1 MTEVIAQF
9 KKAVNELNDTLNK
22 NKLYSTQTRED
33 NPYKFEYK
41 NGRATYYKNAV
52 GRDIRK
58 VRKAAWNLVGILDS
72 MNEMLIYRSLS
83 LSFKMEKENRLGKD
97 ISKTFSEIM
106 DCTLSLKK
114 PVGIVPT
121 EISVDVP
128 NLPEQIRSDMFADL
142 NEIKKCFDA
151 QCYRSATVL
160 CGRVLETALHR
171 KYYEKTEKDLL
182 ETSPGI
188 GLGTL
193 IGKLAESNVR
203 FDPGITQQIHLIN
216 QVRVYTV
223 HKKKEA
229 FHPSKQQCH
238 AMILYTLDVLKKLFE
253 E

>member
-1 MTEVIAQF
+1 MTKAIPQF
-9 KKAVNELNDTLNK
+9 KKTVNELNDTLNK
-22 NKLYSTQTRED
+22 RKLYSTQGEDD

-41 NGRATYYKNAV
+41 SGRASYYKNAV
-52 GRDIRK
+52 DRDIRK
-58 VRKAAWNLVGILDS
+58 LRKAAWKLVDILDS
-72 MNEMLIYRSLS
+72 ANEALIYRILS
-83 LSFKMEKENRLGKD
+83 LSFRMEKENRLGK
-97 ISKTFSEIM
+97 SVASTFSEIM
-106 DCTLSLKK
+106 DCALSLKK

-121 EISVDVP
+121 DISVDIP
-128 NLPEQIRSDMFADL
+128 NLPEQIRSDMMADL
-142 NEIKKCFDA
+142 QEIKNCFDA

-171 KYYEKTEKDLL
+171 KYYEKTSKDLL

-238 AMILYTLDVLKKLFE
+238 AMILYTIDVLGKLFKE
-253 E
+253 